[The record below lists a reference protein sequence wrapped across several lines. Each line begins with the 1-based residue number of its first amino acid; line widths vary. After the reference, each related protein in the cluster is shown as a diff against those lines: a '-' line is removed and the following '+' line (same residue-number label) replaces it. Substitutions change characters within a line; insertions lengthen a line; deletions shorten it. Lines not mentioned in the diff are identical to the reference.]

1 MPKTVL
7 KLVVA
12 EDGLKSTLKII
23 EEKARTGSIGDG
35 RIFDVLWKR
44 QITSA
49 LGREGCEN
57 ASFLQSANNRVQ

>member
-35 RIFDVLWKR
+35 RIFDVPL
-44 QITSA
+44 
-49 LGREGCEN
+49 EE
-57 ASFLQSANNRVQ
+57 ANNIRTGERGL